1 MPIVKNYLDLT
12 LLRKLAAILLL
23 LLLAFTQVG
32 YKLYFH
38 FAFKK
43 SDHSILARIEA
54 KNYKEE
60 DVITITA
67 PLSLPYQTD
76 WPEFERVNGEITI
89 EGKVYKYIKRRI
101 VNGQL
106 VLQCL
111 RDENK
116 GVLTKVKN
124 DFIESSTDL
133 PVNATDKKPLHSK
146 SFSLKSIGTEYI
158 SQKEDWLVAFYTL
171 PLHTPR
177 PVNEIIFASLPVGC
191 SEQPPDSI

>member
-1 MPIVKNYLDLT
+1 
-12 LLRKLAAILLL
+12 LRKLAAILLL
-23 LLLAFTQVG
+23 VLLGFTQVG

-38 FAFKK
+38 FAFQQ

-54 KNYKEE
+54 ENYKEE

-67 PLSLPYQTD
+67 PLSLPYHTD

-124 DFIESSTDL
+124 DFIQSSTDL
-133 PVNATDKKPLHSK
+133 PVNATDKKPPHSK
-146 SFSLKSIGTEYI
+146 SFSLKNIGTEYI
-158 SQKEDWLVAFYTL
+158 SQKENWLVAFYTV

-177 PVNEIIFASLPVGC
+177 PVNEMIFSSLPADP